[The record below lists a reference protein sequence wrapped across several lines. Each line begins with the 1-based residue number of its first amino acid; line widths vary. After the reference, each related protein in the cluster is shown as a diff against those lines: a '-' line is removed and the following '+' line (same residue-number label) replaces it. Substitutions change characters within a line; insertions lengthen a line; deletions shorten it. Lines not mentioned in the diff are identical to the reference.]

1 MGSGASSQYCPS
13 DAKLRRTMLIK
24 THNAMAQSKVDQ
36 DIPAVINSSCRKN
49 DSVGSGSI
57 AAAEFEQICQTC
69 GVHLRQEEIMLLQK
83 RFDVGLNHSQS
94 DQLSYVKLLAFLRND
109 VSQFSATP
117 PSFAPAHF
125 PTSPKKRMEID
136 NARFFSANNIRVAD
150 CDEQEDTSG
159 NYDEEIREMRQL
171 CEEIR
176 ETCWLEAERLV
187 ADHIEQ
193 QDETGEGSEVLQQQQ
208 QKKRPQKLKKSKH
221 NQANPVGQPGG
232 FQPETIIQ
240 YIIVDTQVKD
250 SKGKSFSKG
259 RMAAQISHV
268 SVMAVNTFL
277 KEESNITKEYVE
289 ETRGQMTTVVF
300 KLKSG
305 VSFTQ
310 IVKVL
315 DTANKNAVSASASAS
330 ASNPAGKADIFRHV
344 VWNENPEKVD
354 VAMALRP
361 VLYSDYQ
368 IVQDELRQLLG
379 LY

>member
-1 MGSGASSQYCPS
+1 
-13 DAKLRRTMLIK
+13 
-24 THNAMAQSKVDQ
+24 
-36 DIPAVINSSCRKN
+36 
-49 DSVGSGSI
+49 
-57 AAAEFEQICQTC
+57 
-69 GVHLRQEEIMLLQK
+69 
-83 RFDVGLNHSQS
+83 
-94 DQLSYVKLLAFLRND
+94 
-109 VSQFSATP
+109 
-117 PSFAPAHF
+117 
-125 PTSPKKRMEID
+125 
-136 NARFFSANNIRVAD
+136 
-150 CDEQEDTSG
+150 
-159 NYDEEIREMRQL
+159 
-171 CEEIR
+171 
-176 ETCWLEAERLV
+176 
-187 ADHIEQ
+187 
-193 QDETGEGSEVLQQQQ
+193 
-208 QKKRPQKLKKSKH
+208 
-221 NQANPVGQPGG
+221 
-232 FQPETIIQ
+232 
-240 YIIVDTQVKD
+240 VKD

-330 ASNPAGKADIFRHV
+330 NPAGKADIFRHV

>member
-1 MGSGASSQYCPS
+1 M
-13 DAKLRRTMLIK
+13 
-24 THNAMAQSKVDQ
+24 
-36 DIPAVINSSCRKN
+36 
-49 DSVGSGSI
+49 
-57 AAAEFEQICQTC
+57 
-69 GVHLRQEEIMLLQK
+69 
-83 RFDVGLNHSQS
+83 
-94 DQLSYVKLLAFLRND
+94 
-109 VSQFSATP
+109 
-117 PSFAPAHF
+117 
-125 PTSPKKRMEID
+125 
-136 NARFFSANNIRVAD
+136 
-150 CDEQEDTSG
+150 
-159 NYDEEIREMRQL
+159 
-171 CEEIR
+171 
-176 ETCWLEAERLV
+176 
-187 ADHIEQ
+187 
-193 QDETGEGSEVLQQQQ
+193 
-208 QKKRPQKLKKSKH
+208 
-221 NQANPVGQPGG
+221 
-232 FQPETIIQ
+232 
-240 YIIVDTQVKD
+240 KD

-277 KEESNITKEYVE
+277 KEESSITKEYVE

-315 DTANKNAVSASASAS
+315 DTANKNADSASASASAS

-368 IVQDELRQLLG
+368 IVQGELRQLLG